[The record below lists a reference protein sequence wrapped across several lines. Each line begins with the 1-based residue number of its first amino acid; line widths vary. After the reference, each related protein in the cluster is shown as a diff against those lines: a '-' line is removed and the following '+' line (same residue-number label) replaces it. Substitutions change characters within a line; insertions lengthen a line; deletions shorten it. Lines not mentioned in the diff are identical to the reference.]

1 MTLRKLNTLFFFFL
15 IVACSDQGKTEK
27 THTHLTSREDT
38 TFCSVPQTSDFDSHL
53 SDVEQAKAL
62 RAALENSNL
71 KNDGKLVVGT
81 SSEESLTRWIL
92 FALTPL
98 SMGCKNYEKGGVQK
112 YGEKAYVNFVSVA
125 SDALRSDALGGLAPV
140 EVKQTAN
147 FNLTKNQKKI
157 IGILLAINRRVR
169 EDQKADFRVPGQD
182 VIHGVPLTAQ
192 EELVMKDISKEG
204 LLKVVTYDR
213 PFKNASGDMVSG
225 RFLHYP
231 TGSEVIKHILAL
243 SEVFEKSQ
251 SKNNQDY
258 QDDTARIMRRCI
270 TIHPFPDAN
279 GRTCTL
285 TALWMQS
292 QRKLPHSVLWSGED
306 VLLKESEF
314 VLRYQ
319 KGVKFHEEIK
329 SSLN

>member
-1 MTLRKLNTLFFFFL
+1 MFRELISLFLFS
-15 IVACSDQGKTEK
+15 IAVGCSGQGKSEK
-27 THTHLTSREDT
+27 PATQLTSHEDT
-38 TFCSVPQTSDFDSHL
+38 TFCSVPKASDFDSHL
-53 SDVEQAKAL
+53 SDVEQTNTL
-62 RAALENSNL
+62 RAALEKSKLKSDSN
-71 KNDGKLVVGT
+71 LVVGT
-81 SSEESLTRWIL
+81 SSEESLMRWIL

-112 YGEKAYVNFVSVA
+112 YGEKAFVNFVSVA
-125 SDALRSDALGGLAPV
+125 ADALRKNALGGLAPV
-140 EVKQTAN
+140 EAKQTAHR
-147 FNLTKNQKKI
+147 NLTQNQKKF

-169 EDQKADFRVPGQD
+169 EDQKADFRSPGQD
-182 VIHGVPLTAQ
+182 VIHGVPLSAQ

-213 PFKNASGDMVSG
+213 PFKNATGDMVSG

-231 TGSEVIKHILAL
+231 TGSEVIKHIVGL
-243 SEVFEKSQ
+243 SEFFEKSQ

-285 TALWMQS
+285 TALWMQA

-306 VLLKESEF
+306 VLLQESEF

-319 KGVKFHEEIK
+319 KGVNFHEEIK
-329 SSLN
+329 RSFH